1 MKTENCINIVIDEK
15 NYNCHRR
22 LNSSFE
28 GYEGINKRI
37 DMLENK
43 ISSMAFATL
52 KKPLKYAIYYCDDN
66 DVNAFAHKIE
76 GGVYAIVLFKGLF
89 FLENEIEEYFEDELL
104 QKFFCEEPKTPKQYA
119 HIIQKNIILF
129 VTLHELFHILN
140 GHLMSE
146 DFCASKIG
154 ERPIRTDYS
163 DMTFRHIIEC
173 NADWCAIR
181 SSLYFIY
188 GKYNEEIRRK
198 QEMLMLFF
206 SVYFVFLKFQE
217 QAYETWSCIN
227 DLETGTHPVASIR
240 AAYAITAF
248 NNYMLNE
255 KFSEMYVAI
264 FDSCINKI
272 CMYFEEKYYEA
283 DSLKTSL
290 LSLAYT
296 EPGCIHMDKINNGW
310 NEVREALKK
319 YAFIDLRKND
329 RSRFIDNYWVSND
342 GKFIKDRM
350 REKIGLD
357 NIDEKYK
364 SQYV

>member
-1 MKTENCINIVIDEK
+1 MKNSIDILVDGK
-15 NYNCHRR
+15 HYKCYRR
-22 LNSSFE
+22 LDSSFE
-28 GYEGINKRI
+28 DYERINKRI
-37 DMLENK
+37 YILKNK
-43 ISSMAFATL
+43 ISSMALATL
-52 KKPLKYAIYYCDDN
+52 KKPLKYAIYYYDDN
-66 DVNAFAHKIE
+66 AVNAFVHKIE
-76 GGVYAIVLFKGLF
+76 DDAYAIVLFKGVF
-89 FLENEIEEYFEDELL
+89 FLEDEIEEYFKDELL
-104 QKFFCEEPKTPKQYA
+104 QNFFCEEPKTPKQYA
-119 HIIQKNIILF
+119 HIIQKDIILF

-154 ERPIRTDYS
+154 ERPVRIDSS

-173 NADWCAIR
+173 DADWCAIR
-181 SSLYFIY
+181 ASLYFIFD
-188 GKYNEEIRRK
+188 KYKDEIRCK

-255 KFSEMYVAI
+255 KFSEIYVAI
-264 FDSCINKI
+264 FNSCITKI

-283 DSLKTSL
+283 DSLKTTL

-296 EPGCIHMDKINNGW
+296 ESGCIHMDKINNGW
-310 NEVREALKK
+310 NEVRKALKK

-329 RSRFIDNYWVSND
+329 RSSFIDNYWVSND

-350 REKIGLD
+350 SVKVDLD
-357 NIDEKYK
+357 NIDERYK